1 MLSLSTIKFVAYA
14 AIVLIFWCGMGEGTL
29 LRQLQCPDTTVVQN
43 FDREQV
49 TFLGCRKLT
58 WKSAMGFVQVNTR
71 LHRLYILILSI
82 LSVPRQMV

>member
-14 AIVLIFWCGMGEGTL
+14 AIVVIFWCGIGEGTL

-49 TFLGCRKLT
+49 TFIGSNLKISYGF
-58 WKSAMGFVQVNTR
+58 SASKYEVTQA
-71 LHRLYILILSI
+71 LYINVVYFFSF
-82 LSVPRQMV
+82 